1 MALIQYESAI
11 PLILIIL
18 ESENTVPQLTIVK
31 LTWLNIIKTYVFV
44 DMQIGSETVNFFS
57 S

>member
-44 DMQIGSETVNFFS
+44 DMQIGSETVTFFS

>member
-1 MALIQYESAI
+1 MALIQYESVI

-44 DMQIGSETVNFFS
+44 DMQIGSETVTFFS

>member
-18 ESENTVPQLTIVK
+18 ESENIVPQLTIVK